1 MRGITLAH
9 AGCDAG
15 VARKLEMIRG
25 LATTGRC
32 QNLRVKF
39 WDGIGCDLVVVNPKD
54 GFGDR
59 ALEIARRHGIPAL
72 LLGDPGGQSNTGPS
86 LTAEMSA
93 FHFYEA
99 IEAKLSEA
107 EPSQAP
113 AEEHS
118 TLWSELTQNH
128 PFVSVRHG
136 VYEVWVNRLDGYC
149 IARTRRAAAAV
160 KNAFREGASF
170 EVEQVEKISNEGG
183 AGDRTSIEDFFFKA
197 LSGRSD
203 LPEQTDFR
211 FALTSWPDIR
221 CDEPKLTEQITS
233 LSAKALTLCNTSE
246 LYERHEHSLVN
257 AFVLSCR
264 IAGLTDE
271 TRAEATGDPASA
283 SDTSDTHKSSGIK
296 AALGRWLGLT

>member
-15 VARKLEMIRG
+15 VVRKLEMIGG

-39 WDGIGCDLVVVNPKD
+39 WDGIGCDLVVVDPRD

-59 ALEIARRHGIPAL
+59 ALEIARRHRIPAL
-72 LLGDPGGQSNTGPS
+72 LLGDTGDQGSSGPS
-86 LTAEMSA
+86 LTATMSA

-113 AEEHS
+113 AEQDS
-118 TLWSELTQNH
+118 TLWSELTQDH
-128 PFVSVRHG
+128 PLVSVRHG
-136 VYEVWVNRLDGYC
+136 VYEIWVNRLDGYC

-160 KNAFREGASF
+160 KNALREGASF
-170 EVEQVEKISNEGG
+170 DVEPVEKMSNEGG
-183 AGDRTSIEDFFFKA
+183 AGDRTSIEDFFFQA

-203 LPEQTDFR
+203 LPKQTGYR

-221 CDEPKLTEQITS
+221 CDESTLTEQITS
-233 LSAKALTLCNTSE
+233 MAAKALTPCDTQA
-246 LYERHEHSLVN
+246 LYQRHEHSLVN

-271 TRAEATGDPASA
+271 TRAETPNDPIGGSK
-283 SDTSDTHKSSGIK
+283 TSDANKSSGIK